1 METVRLGYNRS
12 SMRKGLIMII
22 VFLILGLGAFFHWIN
37 E

>member
-12 SMRKGLIMII
+12 SMRKGLIMLI
-22 VFLILGLGAFFHWIN
+22 VFVILGLGALFHWIN